1 LCEKIFDSIKKKKKK
16 KQKRKSFAMKVQNR
30 NPVKN
35 QVTEEKGRKSAEEK
49 VFNTTL
55 LVDGGRLLESEPSSP
70 VSLSPLPLLATAA
83 TTTMGQFFWSSQPTH
98 SHLIFSEGII
108 A

>member
-1 LCEKIFDSIKKKKKK
+1 
-16 KQKRKSFAMKVQNR
+16 MKVQNR

-35 QVTEEKGRKSAEEK
+35 EVMEEKGRKSAEK

-55 LVDGGRLLESEPSSP
+55 LVDGRLLESEPSSP

-83 TTTMGQFFWSSQPTH
+83 TTTTMGQFFWSSQPTH
-98 SHLIFSEGII
+98 SHLIFSEGTI

>member
-1 LCEKIFDSIKKKKKK
+1 
-16 KQKRKSFAMKVQNR
+16 MKVQNR
-30 NPVKN
+30 NPVIN
-35 QVTEEKGRKSAEEK
+35 EVTQEKGRKSAEEK

-70 VSLSPLPLLATAA
+70 VSLSPLLPLPATAA